1 MLRTKLFRLAPLR
14 GVTSAPRL
22 GFLAC
27 PGCPGCPGAGSP
39 CSSSCGASLTLG
51 VDPMSC
57 FMRASIC
64 AAMQVEAADFGS
76 YNAILGL

>member
-22 GFLAC
+22 GFLA
-27 PGCPGCPGAGSP
+27 CPGCPGAGSP

>member
-1 MLRTKLFRLAPLR
+1 MDWPAMLRTKLFRPAPLR

-39 CSSSCGASLTLG
+39 CCSSCGASLTLG

-64 AAMQVEAADFGS
+64 TAMRVAVLPCFSHG
-76 YNAILGL
+76 